1 MLALHKTF
9 GAFDRSQKPFGFVCV
24 NRMLDIFLVRHQLK
38 VFNSVIAAIKIF
50 VVYLQSIRNWTYK
63 SLPQSAMDANFSV
76 FAVFARRK
84 NSVAVYKVRLD
95 RPSVAIASPSLTVLD
110 VERGGY
116 ACSKKSCHST
126 QRSTICKHILGG
138 INLLGTKQ
146 FAPRYASNARK
157 IADFVKAFVAA
168 DRFPNLH
175 AVDIKPVY
183 VGGQA

>member
-24 NRMLDIFLVRHQLK
+24 NRVPDIFLVRHQLK
-38 VFNSVIAAIKIF
+38 VFNSIIAAIKIF

-63 SLPQSAMDANFSV
+63 SLPQSAMDTNFSV

-116 ACSKKSCHST
+116 ACSEKSRHRA
-126 QRSTICKHILGG
+126 QRSTICKHSFSSV
-138 INLLGTKQ
+138 NLIGAKQ
-146 FAPRYASNARK
+146 FSSRHTSYARK